1 MPGVRK
7 LGKPT
12 DQRIA
17 MLKQQV
23 TDFLDKGTMQ
33 RRYGAPR
40 DRPIAEKNDYIR
52 QKVTVCVPE

>member
-23 TDFLDKGTMQ
+23 TDFLDKGSMQ
-33 RRYGAPR
+33 TTITRAKEIGSARR
-40 DRPIAEKNDYIR
+40 ENDN
-52 QKVTVCVPE
+52 PW